1 MNLENNKIKSG
12 FKTPDDFFE
21 TFEKNLFLKLK
32 EETPI
37 IQISFWKK
45 NKNWIMSSAAILV
58 FSSVFVVNY
67 LSSNPKID
75 VETIAYE
82 DVLHFSDWENELNDQ
97 EITELQND
105 LLINESNIEE
115 ELLNLDY
122 TELN

>member
-1 MNLENNKIKSG
+1 MNLENNKIISG

-21 TFEKNLFLKLK
+21 TFEKNILNQFN

-58 FSSVFVVNY
+58 FSSVFVINY

-75 VETIAYE
+75 LETIAYE
-82 DVLHFSDWENELNDQ
+82 DVLNFSDWENELNDQ
-97 EITELQND
+97 EIKELQND
-105 LLINESNIEE
+105 LLINENTIEE